1 MFLLVVLCSLINKT
15 KCSRSVHI
23 LDALL
28 NKNNYLIKKNQTRV
42 FLIKTGNKILNPIK
56 IINGNFINF
65 SNLGNIL

>member
-1 MFLLVVLCSLINKT
+1 MFKISTYFRRTLK
-15 KCSRSVHI
+15 
-23 LDALL
+23 
-28 NKNNYLIKKNQTRV
+28 KNNLIKKNQTRV